1 MEDSAAYATLS
12 IVRTPIHPSREDL
25 HLEDV
30 LYALGNPLRL
40 HLVSQLKGEDNISCG
55 DLHLG
60 EGVPKSTG
68 SHVFKV
74 LRESGIIRMTPQGRR
89 LLISLRKA
97 DLDARFPGL
106 LEAVMKAKGRDVQN
120 VQLPV
125 K

>member
-1 MEDSAAYATLS
+1 MSNM
-12 IVRTPIHPSREDL
+12 RMPIHPAREDL

-40 HLVSQLKGEDNISCG
+40 HLVSQLQGDEDNISCG

-89 LLISLRKA
+89 LLISLRKN
-97 DLDARFPGL
+97 DLEARFPGL
-106 LEAVMKAKGRDVQN
+106 LEAVLKVHQPR
-120 VQLPV
+120 
-125 K
+125 